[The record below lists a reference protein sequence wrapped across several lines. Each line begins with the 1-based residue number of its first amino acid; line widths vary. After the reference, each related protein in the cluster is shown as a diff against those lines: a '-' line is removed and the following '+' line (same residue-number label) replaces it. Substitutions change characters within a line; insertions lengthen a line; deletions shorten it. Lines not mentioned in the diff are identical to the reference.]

1 MRSDR
6 RNGRGLF
13 FTGCMA
19 LALLVAPQVRA
30 TGLGAPLRTPLQLA
44 LQGEPPAD
52 PGGRGEVMKNND
64 DWHEPWLT
72 ADKTHKY
79 LGIGSL
85 LLAGL
90 TVLTAPDDEEGTGN
104 TNDSLHQGLANGA
117 LALGVG
123 AVATGLAFHFDDI
136 KLANGLGDPDNLHA
150 LLGLIGTTGYAVAVA
165 NGGEGGHAAAGIVG
179 ALSMAAAIKIEW

>member
-1 MRSDR
+1 MRS
-6 RNGRGLF
+6 NGRYTRGVFLA
-13 FTGCMA
+13 GC
-19 LALLVAPQVRA
+19 LALLIAPQTWA
-30 TGLGAPLRTPLQLA
+30 SGWMASSRTPLQLA
-44 LQGEPPAD
+44 LQGETPAGQGD
-52 PGGRGEVMKNND
+52 ADEGAGKD
-64 DWHEPWLT
+64 DWHEPWLS
-72 ADKTHKY
+72 ADKAHKY

-90 TVLTAPDDEEGTGN
+90 TVLTAPDDEEGSGN

-117 LALGVG
+117 LALGAG

-150 LLGLIGTTGYAVAVA
+150 LLGIIGTTGYAVAVA

>member
-1 MRSDR
+1 MRS
-6 RNGRGLF
+6 NGSYSRGLLF
-13 FTGCMA
+13 AGC
-19 LALLVAPQVRA
+19 LALLISPQTWA
-30 TGLGAPLRTPLQLA
+30 SGLSAMSQTPLQLA
-44 LQGEPPAD
+44 LQGETPMAQD
-52 PGGRGEVMKNND
+52 VDGKGARKD

-72 ADKTHKY
+72 ADKAHKY

-90 TVLTAPDDEEGTGN
+90 TVLTAPDDEEGTGDSD
-104 TNDSLHQGLANGA
+104 DSLHQGLANGA

-150 LLGLIGTTGYAVAVA
+150 LLGIIGTTGYAVAVA

-179 ALSMAAAIKIEW
+179 ALSMAAAIKVEW